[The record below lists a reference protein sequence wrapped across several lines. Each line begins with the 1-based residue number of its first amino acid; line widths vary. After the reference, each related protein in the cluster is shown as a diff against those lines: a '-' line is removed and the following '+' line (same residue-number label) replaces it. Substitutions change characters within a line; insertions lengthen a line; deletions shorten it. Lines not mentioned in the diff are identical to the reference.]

1 MNLMVIMLSK
11 RSWALNTQMT
21 SFMLT
26 SEQAILT
33 DGGISKN
40 IE

>member
-11 RSWALNTQMT
+11 RGWALNTQMT
-21 SFMLT
+21 PFMCQ
-26 SEQAILT
+26 EQAILT

>member
-11 RSWALNTQMT
+11 RSWALNTQKT
-21 SFMLT
+21 PFMLT
-26 SEQAILT
+26 SEHAILT
-33 DGGISKN
+33 DGGIIKN